1 MTVLHSVDFFPSGNA
16 SVAIEPRLPQ
26 ADFPEHHHDFHEI
39 VIVEHG
45 TGIHVFNGQPY
56 TITGGTVCFVR
67 DHDRHLYEHTDNLC
81 LTNVLYRSPDRFPVS
96 RRAESVAATRA
107 GWAVS
112 VSLAR

>member
-81 LTNVLYRSPDRFPVS
+81 LTNVLYRSPDRFQFL
-96 RRAESVAATRA
+96 A
-107 GWAVS
+107 GLNQLLPQELDGRYS